1 VNGQYS
7 NELYHSSFIG
17 FYPVDKPEIVCYVL
31 ISKPK
36 GKYYGGMVAAPVFK
50 NINEKILAL
59 GQTIKKE
66 SKQQSDIKTV
76 QNENQENKS
85 DYYPVEHQIDRGVK
99 KVENIF
105 VSNTKKNIMPDLI
118 GMTIKEA
125 LLIMN
130 EMGIQCSI
138 SGSGLV
144 TKQSIP
150 PGTIIKSRKV
160 CRITCS
166 QLITEEASIY

>member
-1 VNGQYS
+1 
-7 NELYHSSFIG
+7 
-17 FYPVDKPEIVCYVL
+17 
-31 ISKPK
+31 
-36 GKYYGGMVAAPVFK
+36 MVAAPVFK

-66 SKQQSDIKTV
+66 SNQQTDIKTV
-76 QNENQENKS
+76 QNEIQENKS
-85 DYYPVEHQIDRGVK
+85 NYFPVKHQINPYVK
-99 KVENIF
+99 KAENIF
-105 VSNTKKNIMPDLI
+105 VSNTNKNIMPDLK

-138 SGSGLV
+138 SGSGVV

-150 PGTIIKSRKV
+150 AGTIIKSRKV